1 MSNIETNLISQG
13 SYGCIF
19 RPGFT
24 CKGKP
29 INNKKYI
36 TKIQKRADTSKKE
49 TKIGKLIKNIENYE
63 DYFAPILK
71 SCEISLARMEQDKVK
86 RCDFIDE
93 DDDMKY
99 ESNKLRYV
107 GKNTLSKY
115 ILNVVNDNPK
125 RLIRVLLDTHTNLL
139 VGFQKLYS
147 AGIVHMDVKEN
158 NVMVEDTTGNPI
170 IIDFG
175 LSAQVNT
182 LSENKYR
189 DAFFVYGPDYA
200 PWCIDICMMTYM
212 ANELE
217 HEIIPPGML
226 GFVGFEEKETKN
238 WMEGMVTKE
247 KITKVI
253 NDFTKKN
260 SAMTDLFN
268 EKQRNEYSKKLHGYY
283 DSFVGKT
290 WNELADALV
299 SNVSTWDCYAVSV
312 MYLYLLHD
320 LDLRNV
326 DTSLSKWTSYKK
338 TLEEMILS
346 RPDERMTCNDMT
358 KTLNDLFNSVS
369 NSEKTKLMKLL
380 DNVLAS
386 KEKKENI
393 RKNVLK
399 SIQNNLQKESKVYQ
413 AIR

>member
-1 MSNIETNLISQG
+1 
-13 SYGCIF
+13 
-19 RPGFT
+19 
-24 CKGKP
+24 
-29 INNKKYI
+29 
-36 TKIQKRADTSKKE
+36 
-49 TKIGKLIKNIENYE
+49 
-63 DYFAPILK
+63 
-71 SCEISLARMEQDKVK
+71 MEQDKVK

-226 GFVGFEEKETKN
+226 GFVGFEEKKTKN
-238 WMEGMVTKE
+238 WMDGMVTKE

-260 SAMTDLFN
+260 STMTDLFN
-268 EKQRNEYSKKLHGYY
+268 EKQRNEYSKKLHGYF

-290 WNELADALV
+290 WNELAEALI
-299 SNVSTWDCYAVSV
+299 SNVSSWDCYAVSV

-338 TLEEMILS
+338 TLEDMILS
-346 RPDERMTCNDMT
+346 RPDERKTCNDMI

>member
-226 GFVGFEEKETKN
+226 GFVGFEEKKTKN

-260 SAMTDLFN
+260 SAMIDLFN
-268 EKQRNEYSKKLHGYY
+268 EKQRNEYSKKLHGYF

-290 WNELADALV
+290 WNELAEELI
-299 SNVSTWDCYAVSV
+299 SNVSSWDCYAVSV

-358 KTLNDLFNSVS
+358 KTLNDLFNNVS

>member
-29 INNKKYI
+29 ISNKKYI

>member
-36 TKIQKRADTSKKE
+36 TKIQKRADRSKKE

-226 GFVGFEEKETKN
+226 GFVGFEEKKTKN

-260 SAMTDLFN
+260 SAMIDLFN
-268 EKQRNEYSKKLHGYY
+268 EKQRNEYSKKLHGYF

-290 WNELADALV
+290 WNELAEELI
-299 SNVSTWDCYAVSV
+299 SNVSSWDCYAVSV

-358 KTLNDLFNSVS
+358 KTLNDLFNNVS